1 MRGLRSFLVLLVA
14 AIGLGAY
21 IYFVE
26 RKRPSAEEASVKREK
41 VFSVES
47 SGVEELE
54 VRSEKGERTKLKKA
68 GGKWQVVEPEA
79 VPADESEATSIA
91 SSLATLEIQRVVDEK
106 PSDLAEYG
114 LKEPRVEIAF
124 RTSGATGTQRLLIG
138 RKTPTGGDM
147 YAKLAASDRV
157 FLIPAY
163 LDSTFNRGTFD
174 LRDKAILKFERDKVD
189 GLEIV
194 SGSGTITFAKSGA
207 EWRLTSPI
215 AARGEYSAV
224 EGVVGRIES
233 ARMSAIV
240 ASGPTIDSKAYGLDK
255 PSVTVRVLAGSARAT
270 IEFGKTT
277 DDSKVYARDLSRP
290 LVFTVDKY
298 VLDDVNKPAADFRR
312 KDLFEFRPFTAARI
326 EFEREGRRYVFEKT
340 KADDGTEKWK
350 QTAPSARD
358 VDQSK
363 MESALSAFAN
373 LRAQSFV
380 ESTRGTGLER
390 PVVVVTVTFND
401 GDQKKRE
408 QVSFGRTGS
417 DAYGLPEGE
426 PGAAKL
432 TASDLDNALKALDE
446 IVK

>member
-26 RKRPSAEEASVKREK
+26 MKRPSVEDAATRREK
-41 VFSVES
+41 VFTVES
-47 SGVEELE
+47 SAIEELE
-54 VRSEKGERTKLKKA
+54 IRSEQGNRTKLAKS
-68 GGKWQVVEPEA
+68 GGTWRIVEPEA
-79 VPADESEATSIA
+79 TPAEESEATSIT
-91 SSLATLEIQRVVDEK
+91 SSLATLEIQRVVEEK
-106 PSDLAEYG
+106 ASDLEQYG
-114 LKEPRVEIAF
+114 LQPPRVEVAF
-124 RTSGATGTQRLLIG
+124 RASGGTPTRLLIG

-147 YAKLAASDRV
+147 YAKLAGADRV

-163 LDSTFNRGTFD
+163 LDSTFNRSTFD

-194 SGSGTITFAKSGA
+194 SDSGTIAFSKSGA

-224 EGVVGRIES
+224 EGVVGRIEG

-240 ASGPTIDSKAYGLDK
+240 ASGPTIDPKAYGFDK

-270 IEFGKTT
+270 IEFGKAT

-326 EFEREGRRYVFEKT
+326 EFERDGRRYVFEKT

-373 LRAQSFV
+373 LRAQAFV
-380 ESTRGTGLER
+380 ESTRGTGLDR
-390 PVVVVTVTFND
+390 PVVVVAVTYND
-401 GDQKKRE
+401 GDRKKRE
-408 QVSFGRTGS
+408 QVGFGRSGS
-417 DAYGLPEGE
+417 DAYGLPQGE

>member
-1 MRGLRSFLVLLVA
+1 MRGLRSFLVLLVV

-21 IYFVE
+21 IFFVE
-26 RKRPSAEEASVKREK
+26 RKRPSAEEAATKREK
-41 VFSVES
+41 VFSIES
-47 SGVEELE
+47 SAIEELE
-54 VRSEKGERTKLKKA
+54 VRAEKGDRTKLRKT
-68 GGKWQVVEPEA
+68 GGTWQIVEPEA
-79 VPADESEATSIA
+79 MAADESEASGIA

-114 LKEPRVEIAF
+114 LKEPRVEVAF
-124 RTSGATGTQRLLIG
+124 RTTGGGGPTRLLIG

-147 YAKLAASDRV
+147 YAKLAGQDRV

-163 LDSTFNRGTFD
+163 LDSTFNRTTFD
-174 LRDKAILKFERDKVD
+174 LRDKAIVKFARDKVD
-189 GLEIV
+189 SLEIV
-194 SGSGTITFAKSGA
+194 AGDRTITFTKQGVD
-207 EWRLTSPI
+207 WRITSPI
-215 AARGEYSAV
+215 AARAEYSAV
-224 EGVVGRIES
+224 EGVIGRIES

-240 ASGPTIDSKAYGLDK
+240 ASGEAIDPKAYGLDA
-255 PSVTVRVLAGSARAT
+255 PSAVVRIGMGSARAA
-270 IEFGKTT
+270 IAFGKTT
-277 DDSKVYARDLSRP
+277 DDSKLYARDLSRP
-290 LVFTVDKY
+290 MVFTVDKY
-298 VLDDVNKPAADFRR
+298 VLDDVNKPPADFRR
-312 KDLFEFRPFTAARI
+312 KDFFEFRPFTASRI
-326 EFEREGRRYVFEKT
+326 EFERDGRRYVFEKA
-340 KADDGTEKWK
+340 KASDGSEKWK

-380 ESTRGTGLER
+380 DSTKGTGLDR
-390 PVVVVTVTFND
+390 PVVVVVVTFTD

-408 QVSFGRTGS
+408 RVSFGRSGS

-432 TASDLDNALKALDE
+432 AASDLDNALKALDE